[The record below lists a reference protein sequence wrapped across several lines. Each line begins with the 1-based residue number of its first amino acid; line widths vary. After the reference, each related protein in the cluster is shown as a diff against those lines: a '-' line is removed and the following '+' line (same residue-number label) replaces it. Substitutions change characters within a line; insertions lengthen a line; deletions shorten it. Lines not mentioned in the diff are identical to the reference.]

1 MKPGMRLRLVLRD
14 LASGCAF
21 ASMAVS
27 GQLPLWTLA
36 LYGVA
41 LVCALAGFRLFAKR
55 ARLTALL
62 LLGVAILLAL
72 NVLNGALNIVVAA
85 CAFAGLISGHR
96 LLSAPDPATDGQV
109 HLSGLL
115 MVAGGAALSGELVYG
130 VLLVAFGVL
139 ASVALALGVV
149 EAAVPE
155 GEPVPVRSVMPPLAT
170 GVGFAVAGAVAF
182 FVFFPRLNWN
192 MTGPR
197 ASPGFGEPTT
207 GFSNTVRLGGA
218 GTIKGNPRVVL
229 RATLNPDPGVT
240 ALNAYWIGRTY
251 DIFDGQEWTTAG
263 GVRREREAMLT
274 LRPGGD
280 SLVHQRVELLP
291 AYGGRTL
298 IALETPSRLGNA
310 FLNSTTGSRRT
321 FLQELSGGEVRVL
334 ETGLGYSYEAYSLP
348 PEAGSG
354 DVFRR
359 LPPLEQDALLALP
372 EGMDPRVSQTAARV
386 LNGER
391 EPLAAAQKLATWLQ
405 REYAYTLELGGNVDD
420 PLADFLF
427 GRKAGHCEH
436 FATALTLLLRTQG
449 IRARLATGF
458 FGGERV
464 NDGYILRAGDAHA
477 WTHVLVPGRGFVTVD
492 ATPPANRPSQGSRL
506 LERLL
511 ALYEAV
517 ESRWR
522 NSVVDYSFR
531 DQIDVARALV
541 RPSQP
546 DDAPAERSK
555 LPPPRAFGVALVA
568 GLGAYLVWRALE
580 RLARRARP
588 LEATRFLDAVEA
600 QLATARLPR
609 AEGEPLEELHARLT
623 RMDHPLASTL
633 TPVTRRYLEARFGG
647 RPLRPGEAEH
657 LLRALRRAVEH
668 WRREADKAARPPS
681 EPRARAS

>member
-1 MKPGMRLRLVLRD
+1 MRPGTRLRLVLRD

-27 GQLPLWTLA
+27 GQLPVWTLA

-41 LVCALAGFRLFAKR
+41 LLCALAGRRLFAKR
-55 ARLTALL
+55 ARVTALL
-62 LLGVAILLAL
+62 LLGVAVVLGL

-96 LLSAPDPATDGQV
+96 LLSAPDAATDGQV

-115 MVAGGAALSGELVYG
+115 MVAGGAALSGEIIYG
-130 VLLVAFGVL
+130 LFLVAFGVL
-139 ASVALALGVV
+139 ASMALALGVV

-182 FVFFPRLNWN
+182 FILFPRLNWN

-229 RATLNPDPGVT
+229 RATLNPDPGVE

-251 DIFDGQEWTTAG
+251 DVFDGQEWTTAG
-263 GVRREREAMLT
+263 GVRHAREAMLT

-280 SLVHQRVELLP
+280 SLVHQRMELLP

-334 ETGLGYSYEAYSLP
+334 EAGLGYSYEAYSLP
-348 PEAGSG
+348 PEKGSG
-354 DVFRR
+354 DSFRG
-359 LPPLEQDALLALP
+359 LPPIEQDALLTLP
-372 EGMDPRVSQTAARV
+372 ETVDPRVAQTAARV

-391 EPLAAAQKLATWLQ
+391 EPLAAAQKLAQWLQ
-405 REYAYTLELGGNVDD
+405 REYAYTLELSGDVED

-427 GRKAGHCEH
+427 TRKAGHCEH
-436 FATALTLLLRTQG
+436 FATALTLMLRTQG

-458 FGGERV
+458 FGGERI

-492 ATPPANRPSQGSRL
+492 ATPPAHRPSQGSRF

-531 DQIDVARALV
+531 DQLDVARAFM
-541 RPSQP
+541 RPTREPESP
-546 DDAPAERSK
+546 TARGR
-555 LPPPRAFGVALVA
+555 LPPPRAWGVALVA
-568 GLGAYLVWRALE
+568 GMGVYLVWRALE
-580 RLARRARP
+580 RLSRRARP

-600 QLATARLPR
+600 QLAAARVPR
-609 AEGEPLEELHARLT
+609 RDGEALEELHARLA
-623 RMDHPLASTL
+623 REGHRLSPVIA
-633 TPVTRRYLEARFGG
+633 PVTQRYLEARFGG
-647 RPLRPGEAEH
+647 RPLRSGEAER
-657 LLRALRRAVEH
+657 LLRTLKHALEEARA
-668 WRREADKAARPPS
+668 PS
-681 EPRARAS
+681 APRARAS